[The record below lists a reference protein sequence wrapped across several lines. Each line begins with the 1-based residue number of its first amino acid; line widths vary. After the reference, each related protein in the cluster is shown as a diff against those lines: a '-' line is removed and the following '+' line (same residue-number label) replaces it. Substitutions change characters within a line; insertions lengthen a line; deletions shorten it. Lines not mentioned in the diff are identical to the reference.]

1 MAVSPEGIRGVDAEY
16 RPPQNRCQIAFWIGD
31 RDDEM
36 THDVNDLIGM
46 RGWWAGCNGGGGHR
60 RVRWAEE
67 IMREIEERWPVK
79 K

>member
-16 RPPQNRCQIAFWIGD
+16 RPPQNRCQIAFGIGD

-46 RGWWAGCNGGGGHR
+46 RDGRGDVT
-60 RVRWAEE
+60 RVLGDL
-67 IMREIEERWPVK
+67 M
-79 K
+79 